1 MFGAKCSKCCRSI
14 SASDWVRKARDLV
27 YHLACFACDACHRQ
41 LSSGEEFALLENR
54 VLCKTHYLETMD
66 LGSTSS
72 DGERSSTSSTCS
84 SSSMSPCG
92 SRSSWS
98 SRGVPIF

>member
-1 MFGAKCSKCCRSI
+1 MFGAKCSKCCRAI

-72 DGERSSTSSTCS
+72 DGK
-84 SSSMSPCG
+84 G
-92 SRSSWS
+92 
-98 SRGVPIF
+98 FFFFK